1 MSHPT
6 VLIAEDDAELR
17 RLLVTGLREA
27 GFDAEGV
34 GTGTA
39 FLSLLETRTAHALIL
54 DIGLPDADGRD
65 VCQAI
70 RARGIETPVLF
81 LSARD
86 AVPDRISGFTSG
98 GDDYVTKPFSFAEVV
113 VRLHALLRRTNG
125 SSSSVTANG
134 LELDPTRHAV
144 RFGESS
150 QTLTPTE
157 LRILG
162 GARRARRRD
171 RAPAR
176 PRRSGLAARRAR
188 QREHPRRLRRAP
200 AAQAARAAGGAHDPD
215 DPRRRLHPRVS
226 LHLVPRSVRGRLLVV
241 VALVVG
247 GALAAMTVGFNILLA
262 HSLDGD
268 ATRLAH
274 ARATHDALDAARGE
288 PADHRVAGSR

>member
-1 MSHPT
+1 MPHPT

-144 RFGESS
+144 RFGGSS

-162 GARRARRRD
+162 ALAAREGEIVRRRD
-171 RAPAR
+171 LVAAGWPHGAR
-176 PRRSGLAARRAR
+176 VSENTLDAYVA
-188 QREHPRRLRRAP
+188 RLRRKLRALPGAP
-200 AAQAARAAGGAHDPD
+200 TIQTTHG
-215 DPRRRLHPRVS
+215 
-226 LHLVPRSVRGRLLVV
+226 
-241 VALVVG
+241 VG
-247 GALAAMTVGFNILLA
+247 YTL
-262 HSLDGD
+262 
-268 ATRLAH
+268 
-274 ARATHDALDAARGE
+274 E
-288 PADHRVAGSR
+288 